1 MEKKD
6 ACQSLTEPLS
16 EASEIKPKLFRM
28 KTKLLV
34 MKNTGVARLK
44 YKFLRNG
51 STIKP
56 LNINYEPLN
65 LQLGEMVQ
73 VRSLAEIAMTLDE
86 RGRHKG
92 LYFMPEMEKFCGQE
106 FKIFKKI
113 GTILLESNGELR
125 TIKNPTYFL
134 EGVFCDGS
142 QQGGCDR
149 SCFHYWREVW
159 LKRTDAL

>member
-1 MEKKD
+1 LE
-6 ACQSLTEPLS
+6 
-16 EASEIKPKLFRM
+16 
-28 KTKLLV
+28 
-34 MKNTGVARLK
+34 
-44 YKFLRNG
+44 
-51 STIKP
+51 
-56 LNINYEPLN
+56 
-65 LQLGEMVQ
+65 
-73 VRSLAEIAMTLDE
+73 EIAMTLDE

-92 LYFMPEMEKFCGQE
+92 LYFMPEMEKFCGQQ

-134 EGVFCDGS
+134 DGVYCDGS

-159 LKRTDAL
+159 LKRADD